1 MDDNTRYITLQWH
14 LSEACN
20 LRCKHCYQENHV
32 PVQLPYEDL
41 LKTLNQYRKLLK
53 ETGCKGHINLT
64 GGEPLFCPHLFKLL
78 DEFKKDKDLYS
89 FAILTNGTLLTDEI
103 AKKIASYNPWF
114 IQVSLEGGKKTNDFV
129 RGEGTYE
136 KIGEAIKLLRK
147 YGIWVSVSFTA
158 TKLNYK
164 EYPTVVDYVEEMG
177 GSAVWSDRYIPLGDQ
192 RDQDFIM
199 NLEETQEWMDIMFE
213 KRKQQHREGKKTIV
227 SMQRALQFSRTGEEP
242 YECTAG
248 WGLLTVMENGD
259 IVPCRRMPIVVGN
272 IHTDEMIDLYR
283 NHPVLLDLKKATIPK
298 ECIKCKDANA
308 CRGGLKCLTYALTK
322 SYKLKDQGCD
332 R

>member
-1 MDDNTRYITLQWH
+1 MARYITLQWH

-32 PVQLPYEDL
+32 PVQLPYKDL
-41 LKTLNQYRKLLK
+41 LKILNQYRKLLK
-53 ETGCKGHINLT
+53 ETGCLGHINLT

-89 FAILTNGTLLTDEI
+89 FAILTNGTLLTDET
-103 AKKIASYNPWF
+103 AKKLASYDPWF

-147 YGIWVSVSFTA
+147 YNVWVSVSFTA

-164 EYPTVVDYVEEMG
+164 ELPDVVDYVEKMG

-192 RDQDFIM
+192 RDSDFVM
-199 NLEETQEWMDIMFE
+199 SRKETQEWLDIMYD
-213 KRKQQHREGKKTIV
+213 KRKQQKEEGKKTIV
-227 SMQRALQFSRTGEEP
+227 SMLRALQFTRSNEEP
-242 YECTAG
+242 YECSAG

-259 IVPCRRMPIVVGN
+259 IVPCRRMPILVGN
-272 IHTDEMIDLYR
+272 IHTDEMIDVYR
-283 NHPVLLDLKKATIPK
+283 NHPVIQDLKKRSIPIG
-298 ECIKCKDANA
+298 CMKCKYAND
-308 CRGGLKCLTYALTK
+308 CRGGLRCLTYALTGD
-322 SYKLKDQGCD
+322 YKLKDPGCAFK
-332 R
+332 

>member
-1 MDDNTRYITLQWH
+1 MVDFIFLQWH

-32 PVQLPYEDL
+32 PVQLPYKDL

-53 ETGCKGHINLT
+53 TTGCKGHISLT

-78 DEFKKDKDLYS
+78 EEFKKDKGLYTFS
-89 FAILTNGTLLTDEI
+89 ILTNGTLLTEEL
-103 AKKIASYNPWF
+103 AAKIASYEPWYV
-114 IQVSLEGGKKTNDFV
+114 QVSLEGGKKTNDYV

-136 KIGEAIKLLRK
+136 KIGNAIQLLRK
-147 YGIWVSVSFTA
+147 HNIWVSVSFTA

-164 EYPTVVDYVEEMG
+164 ELPDVVDYVEEMG

-192 RDQDFIM
+192 RDKEFIM
-199 NLEETQEWMDIMFE
+199 GLKETQEWLDIMLH
-213 KRKQQHREGKKTIV
+213 KRNQQIKEHKKTIV
-227 SMQRALQFSRTGEEP
+227 SMRRALQFTRLEDIEEQ
-242 YECTAG
+242 YQCQAG
-248 WGLLTVMENGD
+248 SGLITIMENGD

-272 IHTDEMIDLYR
+272 IKKDDITDLYFH
-283 NHPVLLDLKKATIPK
+283 NEVLLDLQKRTIPIGCIRCKKA
-298 ECIKCKDANA
+298 NS
-308 CRGGLKCLTYALTK
+308 CRGGLKCLTYALTG
-322 SYKLKDQGCD
+322 SYKEKDSGCD